1 MQNDVNIR
9 AFDEIQAAIDRQY
22 RKKKRAN
29 LIISTLI
36 AVLGVSSFLYGLR
49 LESIRTIFR
58 WLTVDS
64 AVFTTISA
72 ILCIAVNL
80 VEVLRNMEL
89 TRRSVYYL
97 RLSSAVAESVVFAVV
112 LFSQLPFFS
121 EHMPIFDRYD
131 SFVMHLLIPL
141 LGVESFLINDPPIG
155 KLKPIQRWQGTWFVS
170 YYAVNI
176 LTLFM
181 FLSKSNELSRVVALG
196 HVVVTN
202 AQRSGACA
210 MATYRRRRGEIE
222 MFGDGKGALAR
233 LVDGGEDASVL
244 EGERIKF
251 WVDAEQV
258 EVDCS
263 RISVEQRKGAA
274 GT

>member
-176 LTLFM
+176 LTLIGTGLLPPELIPYP
-181 FLSKSNELSRVVALG
+181 FLNHRDNGWGVFIAAFVFVYGCSYLTAWGISEGNRKLSWLWFKDVA
-196 HVVVTN
+196 
-202 AQRSGACA
+202 
-210 MATYRRRRGEIE
+210 RGKVA
-222 MFGDGKGALAR
+222 DK
-233 LVDGGEDASVL
+233 
-244 EGERIKF
+244 EG
-251 WVDAEQV
+251 
-258 EVDCS
+258 
-263 RISVEQRKGAA
+263 
-274 GT
+274 